1 MSKYLEY
8 THIGAKDD
16 ATSLDNL
23 LKALD
28 MIDECNRLREENGLE
43 PLKVSETALAM
54 AMVQAN
60 YAANGH
66 YGHNYQY
73 ENTGENLAWGTSD
86 WDPYEGWYTAE
97 KANYD
102 AAVKS
107 GDYPDLAGLSAYDIS
122 LKYPD
127 LYQKIGHYLNIISPD
142 YTATGMAYS
151 GYGANKY
158 SHAFSQESSTN
169 GTPTT
174 RTTPCMTRPCTAR
187 WSKTTS
193 TASATPSPR
202 TMPR

>member
-73 ENTGENLAWGTSD
+73 ENTGENLAWGTSA
-86 WDPYEGWYTAE
+86 WDPYE
-97 KANYD
+97 
-102 AAVKS
+102 
-107 GDYPDLAGLSAYDIS
+107 AGTR
-122 LKYPD
+122 PRR
-127 LYQKIGHYLNIISPD
+127 
-142 YTATGMAYS
+142 
-151 GYGANKY
+151 
-158 SHAFSQESSTN
+158 
-169 GTPTT
+169 PTT
-174 RTTPCMTRPCTAR
+174 TRPSSPATIRTSPACPRTT
-187 WSKTTS
+187 
-193 TASATPSPR
+193 SA
-202 TMPR
+202 